1 MRVKGALSMVLSFK
15 KTLISTLVGWIAL
28 VAVSLIYRNIVIV
41 GLAILYTGL
50 LPFMLGVFW
59 VSLSKTGAILREHFK
74 AWHWI
79 VITSWLVFSYSLYAR
94 KWTATTLNGIFHVDP
109 EKFTITYDFLAFV
122 YAPVSILYQPSFVSG
137 LLNIFV
143 ALAVGLAPLFVFAL
157 LAEVKAKLI
166 FKWSALLMGFICLVS
181 FFLTMAGNISEG
193 VNDVALNFALWAD
206 FNEVHT
212 CSDDWAS
219 SAKSVIFL
227 DAEKV
232 LAYFPSSEDGK
243 NFQVKSCNSLKA
255 F

>member
-1 MRVKGALSMVLSFK
+1 MRAKGALSMGLSFK
-15 KTLISTLVGWIAL
+15 KTFIFALVGWGAL
-28 VAVSLIYRNIVIV
+28 VVVSLLYKNIVTM

-50 LPFMLGVFW
+50 LPFILGVFW
-59 VSLSKTGAILREHFK
+59 VSLSKTGAVLRKNFK
-74 AWHWI
+74 AWHWV

-94 KWTATTLNGIFHVDP
+94 KWTATTINGVFHVDP
-109 EKFTITYDFLAFV
+109 EKFAITYDFLAFF

-143 ALAVGLAPLFVFAL
+143 ALAIGLAPLFLLAL
-157 LAEVKAKLI
+157 LSDVKAKLI
-166 FKWSALLMGFICLVS
+166 FKWSALFMGFIFLVS

-193 VNDVALNFALWAD
+193 VDDVALNFALWAD
-206 FNEVHT
+206 FNEIHT
-212 CSDDWAS
+212 CSDGWAS

-243 NFQVKSCNSLKA
+243 KFQVKSCNSLKT